1 MKKIAVTGARGFLGR
16 HVVPVLQARYGAEQ
30 VVGLSRADYDLM
42 DPAGVRRMFAEVKPD
57 AVVHLAAYVG
67 GIGANREFPA
77 SFYYRN
83 TILTALMFEAAAEHG
98 VEKLLYPMG
107 GCSYPAK
114 AVSPI
119 GEDQLWQGYPQKE
132 SAAYSTAKMMGLVAS
147 DAYRQ
152 ERGLHSVVIIP
163 GNMYGEYDNF
173 REKESHVVPA
183 LVRRYYEAKL
193 AGKASVMAWG
203 TGRATRDFVYAGDVA
218 ALFPFFLEQYDSTE
232 PVNISS
238 GSTTSIR
245 ELTETIREL
254 TGFAGEIAWDASKP
268 DGQLEKIFD
277 VTRMKALGLACPT
290 SLREGLRKTID
301 WFARNYASAGDGLR
315 L

>member
-1 MKKIAVTGARGFLGR
+1 MKKIAVTGAQGFLGR

-30 VVGLSRADYDLM
+30 VVALSRADYDLS
-42 DPAGVRRMFAEVKPD
+42 DVAAVRRMFAEVKPD

-83 TILTALMFEAAAEHG
+83 TILTALMFEAAAEYG

-119 GEDQLWQGYPQKE
+119 GESQLWQGFPQKE

-147 DAYRQ
+147 EAYRT
-152 ERGLHSVVIIP
+152 ERGLQSVVIIP

-218 ALFPFFLEQYDSTE
+218 ALLPYFLEQYDSIE

-277 VTRMKALGLACPT
+277 VARMKALGLSCPT

-301 WFARNYASAGDGLR
+301 WFAGNYATAADGLR

>member
-1 MKKIAVTGARGFLGR
+1 MKKIAVTGAQGFLGR

-30 VVGLSRADYDLM
+30 VVALSRADYDLS
-42 DPAGVRRMFAEVKPD
+42 DVAAVRRMFAEVKPD

-83 TILTALMFEAAAEHG
+83 TILTALMFEAAAEYG

-119 GEDQLWQGYPQKE
+119 GESQLWQGFPQKE

-147 DAYRQ
+147 EAYRT
-152 ERGLHSVVIIP
+152 ERGLQSVVIIP

-218 ALFPFFLEQYDSTE
+218 ALFPYFLEQYDSIE

-277 VTRMKALGLACPT
+277 VARMKALGLSCPT

-301 WFARNYASAGDGLR
+301 WFAGNYATAADGLR

>member
-1 MKKIAVTGARGFLGR
+1 MKKIAVTGAQGFLGR

-30 VVGLSRADYDLM
+30 VVALSRADYDLS
-42 DPAGVRRMFAEVKPD
+42 DVAAVRRMFAEVKPD
-57 AVVHLAAYVG
+57 AVVHRAAYVG

-83 TILTALMFEAAAEHG
+83 TILTALMFEAAAEYG

-119 GEDQLWQGYPQKE
+119 GESQLWQGFPQKE

-147 DAYRQ
+147 EAYRT
-152 ERGLHSVVIIP
+152 ERGLQSVVIIP

-218 ALFPFFLEQYDSTE
+218 ALFPYFLEQYDSIE

-277 VTRMKALGLACPT
+277 VARMKALGLSCPT

-301 WFARNYASAGDGLR
+301 WFAGNYATAADGLR

>member
-1 MKKIAVTGARGFLGR
+1 MKKIAVTGAQGFLGR
-16 HVVPVLQARYGAEQ
+16 HVVPVLRARYGAEN
-30 VVGLSRADYDLM
+30 VVALSRADYDLM
-42 DPAGVRRMFAEVKPD
+42 DPAAVRRLFAEHKPD

-98 VEKLLYPMG
+98 IEKLLYPLG

-119 GEDQLWQGYPQKE
+119 GEDQLWQGFPQQE

-147 DAYRQ
+147 EAYRQ
-152 ERGLHSVVIIP
+152 ERGLKSVVMIP

-173 REKESHVVPA
+173 REKQSHVVPA
-183 LVRRYYEAKL
+183 LIRRYYEAKL
-193 AGKASVMAWG
+193 AGKPSVMAWG

-218 ALFPFFLEQYDSTE
+218 ALFPFFLEEYDSTE
-232 PVNISS
+232 PVNLSS
-238 GSTTSIR
+238 GTTTSIR

-254 TGFAGEIAWDASKP
+254 TGFAGEIAWDPSKP

-277 VTRMKALGLACPT
+277 VSRMKALGLSCPT
-290 SLREGLRKTID
+290 SLREGLKRTID
-301 WFARNYASAGDGLR
+301 WFARNYAGAGDGLR

>member
-1 MKKIAVTGARGFLGR
+1 MKKIAVTGAGGFLGR
-16 HVVPVLQARYGAEQ
+16 HVVPVLAARYGPEN
-30 VVGLSRADYDLM
+30 VVALSRGDYDLM
-42 DPAGVRRMFAEVKPD
+42 DLAAVRRMFAEVKPD

-67 GIGANREFPA
+67 GIGANREYPA

-98 VEKLLYPMG
+98 IEKLLYPMG

-119 GEDQLWQGYPQKE
+119 SEDQLWQGYPQKE

-147 DAYRQ
+147 SAYRE

-193 AGKASVMAWG
+193 AGKPSVMAWG

-218 ALFPFFLEQYDSTE
+218 ALFPYFLEEYDSTE
-232 PVNISS
+232 PVNLSS

-254 TGFAGEIAWDASKP
+254 TGFTGEIAWDASKP

-277 VTRMKALGLACPT
+277 VKRMQSLGLACPT
-290 SLREGLRKTID
+290 PLREGLRKTID
-301 WFARNYASAGDGLR
+301 WFGKNYETAGDGLR

>member
-1 MKKIAVTGARGFLGR
+1 MKKIAVTGAQGFLGR

-30 VVGLSRADYDLM
+30 VVALSRADYDLA
-42 DPAGVRRMFAEVKPD
+42 DVAAVRRMFEEVKPD

-83 TILTALMFEAAAEHG
+83 TILTALMFEAAAEYG

-119 GEDQLWQGYPQKE
+119 GESQLWQGFPQKE

-147 DAYRQ
+147 EAYRT
-152 ERGLHSVVIIP
+152 ERGLQSVVIIP

-218 ALFPFFLEQYDSTE
+218 ALFPYFLEQYDSIE

-277 VTRMKALGLACPT
+277 VARMKALGLSCPT

-301 WFARNYASAGDGLR
+301 WFAGNYATAADGLR

>member
-1 MKKIAVTGARGFLGR
+1 MKRIAVTGAQGFLGR
-16 HVVPVLQARYGAEQ
+16 HVVPVLQTRYGAEN
-30 VVGLSRADYDLM
+30 VMALSRGDYDLM
-42 DPAGVRRMFAEVKPD
+42 DPSAVRRMLSDHKPD

-83 TILTALMFEAAAEHG
+83 TILTAQMFEAAAERG
-98 VEKLLYPMG
+98 ITKLLYPMG

-119 GEDQLWQGYPQKE
+119 GESQLWQGYPQKE

-147 DAYRQ
+147 EAYRQ
-152 ERGLHSVVIIP
+152 ERGLKSVVIIP

-193 AGKASVMAWG
+193 AGKPSVMAWG

-218 ALFPFFLEQYDSTE
+218 ALFPYFLEEYDSTE
-232 PVNISS
+232 PVNLSS

-254 TGFAGEIAWDASKP
+254 TGFQGEIAWDASKP

-277 VTRMKALGLACPT
+277 VTRMHSLGLACPT
-290 SLREGLRKTID
+290 SLRDGLRKTID
-301 WFARNYASAGDGLR
+301 WFARNYSTAGDGLR